1 MLIADLTIL
10 RRAVPTA
17 GRTRRS
23 LLVIRAAKRPPPLHA
38 SGLLRQPAVG
48 KLADANIDAISDERR
63 WKRKGAHYGQF
74 LAPSRGSLPT
84 LPVAICRAPV
94 RRGPKIVVCPLL
106 HVLVSPLLHSRCRS
120 RRSWPDPQRWSC
132 HSSMT
137 LTTCPFATFRP
148 SHSSTS
154 FPTASFG
161 SASSR

>member
-63 WKRKGAHYGQF
+63 WKRRGTHYGQF

-106 HVLVSPLLHSRCRS
+106 HVWVLLHRVVDVETITSSRSPLE
-120 RRSWPDPQRWSC
+120 
-132 HSSMT
+132 
-137 LTTCPFATFRP
+137 
-148 SHSSTS
+148 
-154 FPTASFG
+154 
-161 SASSR
+161 SAESADLVLAYPLCGKSARA

>member
-106 HVLVSPLLHSRCRS
+106 HVWPLSDQVNRALPHHGHQFPLR
-120 RRSWPDPQRWSC
+120 QG
-132 HSSMT
+132 
-137 LTTCPFATFRP
+137 TTRHLPFHANLKLRACTHQSIDQGRFQ
-148 SHSSTS
+148 
-154 FPTASFG
+154 FF
-161 SASSR
+161 